1 MSWIF
6 QPEPNTWN
14 AIQEAKFS
22 ATAWR
27 ENVANTS
34 FWALELTWDLHS
46 LALQTL
52 RRKTSEWK
60 LPWRHQNHSK
70 PNTTLLLKQHS
81 AGRGSLDTAPLQTE
95 ERNSPMPFEQETQR
109 AKEANT
115 EEVRAA
121 RIATE
126 PIQPKQPKRR
136 QSKQSKQAP
145 PGAMWFVPGQTKTA
159 VKKSK
164 IQDSQNPENVAGNVG
179 SEGTAESSQDVG
191 DVGDVADA
199 KEETIEAPVLDDPWQ
214 TLEENR
220 QLAWAFAEESPLEKV
235 DVWDQA
241 PDASFKALAW
251 EELEKVETE
260 LSKLKEED
268 GIGLHEDEDEEAI
281 LTAQSQELPIEALRT
296 EILERVRSHR
306 ATILVGATGC
316 GKSTQLP
323 RYIMEEPGASV
334 LVTQPR
340 RVAAVEI
347 AKRVAAER
355 GERIG
360 KNVGYRISGEIV
372 EGNGKLQF
380 ATIGREWAGYGKYGK
395 GMEMACDVV
404 WACGIQSDCN
414 QYEFHV
420 GFYFLRPDLTLTCC
434 LLNLQGASCIGLKWS
449 SAECVSFEHF

>member
-1 MSWIF
+1 
-6 QPEPNTWN
+6 
-14 AIQEAKFS
+14 
-22 ATAWR
+22 
-27 ENVANTS
+27 
-34 FWALELTWDLHS
+34 
-46 LALQTL
+46 
-52 RRKTSEWK
+52 
-60 LPWRHQNHSK
+60 
-70 PNTTLLLKQHS
+70 
-81 AGRGSLDTAPLQTE
+81 
-95 ERNSPMPFEQETQR
+95 MPFEQETQR
-109 AKEANT
+109 AKEAKT
-115 EEVRAA
+115 EEVRAE
-121 RIATE
+121 RVATE
-126 PIQPKQPKRR
+126 PVQVLGSKHPKRR
-136 QSKQSKQAP
+136 QSKQTKQAP
-145 PGAMWFVPGQTKTA
+145 PGAMWFVPGQTETA

-164 IQDSQNPENVAGNVG
+164 IQDSQNPENVTGKVNV
-179 SEGTAESSQDVG
+179 TAESSQDVG

-220 QLAWAFAEESPLEKV
+220 QLAWAFAEESPLGKV

-241 PDASFKALAW
+241 PDVSFKALAW

-281 LTAQSQELPIEALRT
+281 LTAESQELPIEALRT
-296 EILERVRSHR
+296 EILERVRNHR

-380 ATIGREWAGYGKYGK
+380 ATIGREWAGYGNMERGWD
-395 GMEMACDVV
+395 GMRHCVGMQHTI
-404 WACGIQSDCN
+404 GLQSLL
-414 QYEFHV
+414 YAFHV
-420 GFYFLRPDLTLTCC
+420 GFYFLHPDLTYTCC

-449 SAECVSFEHF
+449 SSAECVSFVSIFRVVVMCRTTFPSNASKPNTRACMVVMLADGR

>member
-1 MSWIF
+1 
-6 QPEPNTWN
+6 
-14 AIQEAKFS
+14 
-22 ATAWR
+22 
-27 ENVANTS
+27 
-34 FWALELTWDLHS
+34 
-46 LALQTL
+46 
-52 RRKTSEWK
+52 
-60 LPWRHQNHSK
+60 
-70 PNTTLLLKQHS
+70 
-81 AGRGSLDTAPLQTE
+81 
-95 ERNSPMPFEQETQR
+95 MPFEQETQR
-109 AKEANT
+109 AKEAKT
-115 EEVRAA
+115 EEVRAE
-121 RIATE
+121 RVATE
-126 PIQPKQPKRR
+126 PVQVLGSKHPKRR
-136 QSKQSKQAP
+136 QSKQTKQAP
-145 PGAMWFVPGQTKTA
+145 PGAMWFVPGQTETA

-164 IQDSQNPENVAGNVG
+164 IQDSQNPENVTGKVNEG
-179 SEGTAESSQDVG
+179 CEGTAESSQDVG

-281 LTAQSQELPIEALRT
+281 LTAESQELPIEALRT
-296 EILERVRSHR
+296 EILERVRNHR

-380 ATIGREWAGYGKYGK
+380 ATIGREWAGYGNMERGWGWHATLCGHAAYNRIAITTVCVPRWILFFASGLDLHLLFAELAGSELYWAQMVFFRRVCFLCERRCNVQNHFSFKCFKTKHTGVYG
-395 GMEMACDVV
+395 
-404 WACGIQSDCN
+404 S
-414 QYEFHV
+414 HV
-420 GFYFLRPDLTLTCC
+420 C
-434 LLNLQGASCIGLKWS
+434 
-449 SAECVSFEHF
+449 